1 MSNPVFEDELKRRLN
16 SAMAREKERMQQA
29 RHRRDVAA
37 MVDFTSNLL
46 SLMGRAKGV
55 RHMPVTNSLAQHGAV
70 YDKALQRYDETMKDY
85 KGVIAGTLLREHF
98 AAGRRAKT
106 QAAPKQPPGRLAK
119 IVSSFLDRARV
130 NKVLDKS

>member
-46 SLMGRAKGV
+46 SLMGRAKAC
-55 RHMPVTNSLAQHGAV
+55 NQ
-70 YDKALQRYDETMKDY
+70 
-85 KGVIAGTLLREHF
+85 
-98 AAGRRAKT
+98 
-106 QAAPKQPPGRLAK
+106 
-119 IVSSFLDRARV
+119 
-130 NKVLDKS
+130 

>member
-29 RHRRDVAA
+29 RHRREVAA

-85 KGVIAGTLLREHF
+85 KGVIAGNLLRERLV
-98 AAGRRAKT
+98 A
-106 QAAPKQPPGRLAK
+106 QPAPKRPAGNFGKKVNSFIDRMRTNK
-119 IVSSFLDRARV
+119 ILNNSRTI
-130 NKVLDKS
+130 K